1 LILTRS
7 THPGWLSNAYLVA
20 DVESR
25 TAVAVDSGAP
35 LGPLFDALATHGLEL
50 AAILTTHRH
59 ADHVAGHPELLR
71 RTGAK
76 VYALRGEAE
85 HVSQALPLE
94 DGEVREWGGI
104 RVRVVGLLGH
114 TDHHAGYLMD
124 GVGFFSGDCLV
135 AGSIGGC
142 AGPSASSF
150 EDLRR
155 SLLEKILTLPDETAV
170 HPGHAEPTTI
180 GHERTSN
187 PFIRVMTGLD
197 AEGSGAC
204 LALGRPAR
212 LVVLARDFDGGTKA
226 WVRFLDTNSDLI
238 ISGRRVEVHVAIP
251 CEPQTPRQR
260 RPETG
265 PKPPEA
271 SRD

>member
-1 LILTRS
+1 VILTRS

-35 LGPLFDALATHGLEL
+35 LGPFFDALATHGVEL

-85 HVSQALPLE
+85 HVPQALPIE

-104 RVRVVGLLGH
+104 RVRVVGLPGH
-114 TDHHAGYLMD
+114 TGHHAGYLLD
-124 GVGFFSGDCLV
+124 GMGFFSGDCLL

-142 AGPSASSF
+142 AGPSAGSF

-155 SLLEKILTLPDETAV
+155 SLLEKILALPDETEV

-180 GHERTSN
+180 GRERSSN
-187 PFIRVMTGLD
+187 PFLRVMTGLD
-197 AEGSGAC
+197 SEGSGTC

-212 LVVLARDFDGGTKA
+212 LVVLARDFDGSTKA
-226 WVRFLDTNSDLI
+226 WVRFLDTDSDLVL
-238 ISGRRVEVHVAIP
+238 SGRRVEVHVGIP
-251 CEPQTPRQR
+251 SDPQGTRPR
-260 RPETG
+260 RPEGRT
-265 PKPPEA
+265 KSPETTKE
-271 SRD
+271 